1 MGIHS
6 RSMRCGA
13 LVGVVFGLLAACLAS
28 AQSEETVTVRGKPQV
43 LHLYGPR
50 TGAPAVVT
58 SGDGGFVHL
67 GPAVAE
73 FLASRGYFVVGVDAR
88 AYLSSFT
95 SGSRTLSP
103 SDVPGD
109 YRVFVDRARAG
120 RDIKVALIGVS
131 EGAGLSVLAAAEP
144 GLKNSLQGVV
154 GLGLPDVNELGWR
167 FRDSIIYITKQSPNE
182 PSFHAAEYV
191 EKLGELKLAALHST
205 HDEFVPVETVQKVL
219 GKPAPTRKL
228 WLIEAADHRFSNR
241 QPEMQKALIEAL
253 EWIKTPRQ

>member
-1 MGIHS
+1 MGIHF
-6 RSMRCGA
+6 RSMRCRA
-13 LVGVVFGLLAACLAS
+13 LVGVVLGLLASGLAS
-28 AQSEETVTVRGKPQV
+28 AQSEETVMVRGKPQV
-43 LHLYGPR
+43 VHLYGSR
-50 TGAPAVVT
+50 AGAPAVVT

-95 SGSRTLSP
+95 NGARTLSP
-103 SDVPGD
+103 SEIPGD
-109 YRVFVDRARAG
+109 YRVFVERARAG
-120 RDIKVALIGVS
+120 RDVKVALIGVS
-131 EGAGLSVLAAAEP
+131 EGAGLSVLAAADP
-144 GLKNSLQGVV
+144 DLGTSLQGVV

-167 FRDSIIYITKQSPNE
+167 FRDSIIYITKQAPNE

-191 EKLGELKLAALHST
+191 PKLGDLKLAALHST

-219 GKPAPTRKL
+219 GEPAPTRRL